1 MITMVLGCQS
11 KKVDEQLQE
20 VKTITSSTSQ
30 FDEKD
35 FGDQIRKVREGAS
48 DSIRTT
54 YPITSQILFDELK
67 SLPNLR
73 ELVLDGGIVRDEDL
87 FRFIDQVDL
96 THLRLRA
103 SPLTDNAAKRI
114 ATTQKNLKIMNVPQC
129 EFGIAGTS
137 AISGLTSLTHLRLG
151 GSRFDDSCV
160 AEISKLESLQ
170 SLHLIG
176 PKLTGQSLRDISR
189 MKNLQSFYLDDC
201 RIPDEDWGEFFQT
214 RKDIHVH
221 LDQTHHDRDPS
232 THPH

>member
-1 MITMVLGCQS
+1 MITSVLGCQS
-11 KKVDEQLQE
+11 KKFEEQPRE
-20 VKTITSSTSQ
+20 AKTVTSSASQ
-30 FDEKD
+30 LDEKD
-35 FGDQIRKVREGAS
+35 FGDQIRKVRDGAS

-54 YPITSQILFDELK
+54 HPLTSPNLFDELK

-103 SPLTDNAAKRI
+103 SPLTDDAAKRI
-114 ATTQKNLKIMNVPQC
+114 AATQKNLKIMNVPQC

-137 AISGLTSLTHLRLG
+137 ALAGLTSLTHLRIG
-151 GSRFDDSCV
+151 GSRIDDACV
-160 AEISKLESLQ
+160 AAISEIESLQ

-176 PKLTGQSLRDISR
+176 PELTGQSLRDIAK

-201 RIPDEDWGEFFQT
+201 RISDEDWGDFFQA

-221 LDQTHHDRDPS
+221 LDQMHHDRDPS
-232 THPH
+232 NHRH